1 MPVVNKR
8 SNGVPSIHF
17 APSAHGPNRC
27 SVPFACPTANPAD
40 CAPWLFRPSI
50 AIHLGFRCGPVTLN
64 KTCSTAWARFSAA
77 RRRSRPGGLFSIS
90 PLSPSSSFPQVSYS
104 QALPAWFF
112 CWLSFPLPW
121 LSLRLSS
128 LMHNAFRS
136 LLRLSHEGGKRA
148 VGVGG
153 YGATFVACSL
163 RLASSSD

>member
-90 PLSPSSSFPQVSYS
+90 PLSPTSSFPKFHIPEHCQRG
-104 QALPAWFF
+104 FF
-112 CWLSFPLPW
+112 AGCPPHCLGFPSDSPLSCI
-121 LSLRLSS
+121 
-128 LMHNAFRS
+128 MHSEASCGFHTR
-136 LLRLSHEGGKRA
+136 EGRE
-148 VGVGG
+148 
-153 YGATFVACSL
+153 
-163 RLASSSD
+163 R